1 MREPAISVQ
10 SLSKRYRLYRR
21 RTQTLKELVV
31 RRSRG
36 EWDDLLALDD
46 VSFQVD
52 RGEFLG
58 IVGPNGSGK
67 STLLKVLAGIL
78 RPDRGSVTVA
88 GQVAALLELGAGF
101 HPEYTGRENVY
112 LYGTLLGLTRRDV
125 SRRYDAIVEFSELG
139 EFMDY
144 PVKNYSSGMYVR
156 LGLSVAVQLDPDI
169 LLIDEVFA
177 VGDASFQQRCLEHL
191 YRLRGRGCTIVLVSH
206 DMGAVRRFCERAI
219 WIEHGGVVAIGSS
232 DQVVNAYLESVA
244 DGGPPAT
251 EEEEGEVRE
260 EASPALA
267 LRDVQLTD
275 WDGLAVGEVRS
286 GAGIRV
292 EVDYEAFRPLDDV
305 NLTVTVFRDDGVRC
319 LDAPLYGT
327 AVPKGRGTLSLEFP
341 SLDLQ
346 AGLYEVAVAVHE
358 AGEGAPRE
366 LISRR
371 RALVISDATSTGG
384 VFWSRYRWA
393 VIPERVP
400 ELEGARPEAG
410 EER

>member
-21 RTQTLKELVV
+21 RTQTLKELVLQ
-31 RRSRG
+31 RSRG
-36 EWDDLLALDD
+36 EWEDLWALDD

-58 IVGPNGSGK
+58 VIGPNGSGK
-67 STLLKVLAGIL
+67 STLLKVLGGIL
-78 RPDRGSVTVA
+78 RPDRGTVTVA

-112 LYGTLLGLTRRDV
+112 LYGTLLGLTRREV
-125 SRRYDAIVEFSELG
+125 SRRYGAIVDFSELG
-139 EFMDY
+139 GFMDY

-156 LGLSVAVQLDPDI
+156 LGLSVAVQLDPEI

-206 DMGAVRRFCERAI
+206 DTSAVRRFCERAI

-232 DQVVNAYLESVA
+232 DQVANAYLESVA
-244 DGGPPAT
+244 DGGPPAAG
-251 EEEEGEVRE
+251 EEVQRV
-260 EASPALA
+260 EADPALA
-267 LRDVQLTD
+267 LRDLELTGA
-275 WDGLAVGEVRS
+275 DGLAVGEVRS

-292 EVDYEAFRPLDDV
+292 DVDYEAFRPLDDV

-319 LDAPLYGT
+319 LD
-327 AVPKGRGTLSLEFP
+327 
-341 SLDLQ
+341 
-346 AGLYEVAVAVHE
+346 
-358 AGEGAPRE
+358 
-366 LISRR
+366 
-371 RALVISDATSTGG
+371 
-384 VFWSRYRWA
+384 
-393 VIPERVP
+393 
-400 ELEGARPEAG
+400 
-410 EER
+410 

>member
-10 SLSKRYRLYRR
+10 GLSKRYRLYRR
-21 RTQTLKELVV
+21 RTQSLKELVV
-31 RRSRG
+31 QRSRG
-36 EWDDLLALDD
+36 EWEDLWALDD
-46 VSFQVD
+46 VSFEVD

-58 IVGPNGSGK
+58 VVGPNGSGK

-112 LYGTLLGLTRRDV
+112 LYGTLLGLTRREV
-125 SRRYDAIVEFSELG
+125 SRRYDAIVDFSELG
-139 EFMDY
+139 GFMDY

-156 LGLSVAVQLDPDI
+156 LGLSVAVQLDPEI

-206 DMGAVRRFCERAI
+206 DPSAVRRFCERAI

-244 DGGPPAT
+244 DGGPPGA
-251 EEEEGEVRE
+251 GEDVERE
-260 EASPALA
+260 EPEPVLA
-267 LRDVQLTD
+267 LRDVELTD
-275 WDGLAVGEVRS
+275 ADGLAVGEVRS

-319 LDAPLYGT
+319 LDAPLYGA
-327 AVPKGRGTLSLEFP
+327 AVPQGRGTLSLEFP

-371 RALVISDATSTGG
+371 RALAIADATSTGG
-384 VFWSRYRWA
+384 VFWSRYRWTVA
-393 VIPERVP
+393 PEKVP
-400 ELEGARPEAG
+400 ELEAAREEVA

>member
-21 RTQTLKELVV
+21 RTQTLKELVLQ
-31 RRSRG
+31 RSRG
-36 EWDDLLALDD
+36 EWQDLWALDD
-46 VSFQVD
+46 VSFQVA

-58 IVGPNGSGK
+58 IIGPNGSGK

-78 RPDRGSVTVA
+78 RPDRGTVTVA

-112 LYGTLLGLTRRDV
+112 LYGTLLGLTRREV
-125 SRRYDAIVEFSELG
+125 SRRYDTIVDFSELG
-139 EFMDY
+139 GFMDY
-144 PVKNYSSGMYVR
+144 PIKNYSSGMYVR
-156 LGLSVAVQLDPDI
+156 LGLSVAVQLDPEI

-206 DMGAVRRFCERAI
+206 DTSAVRRFCERAI

-232 DQVVNAYLESVA
+232 DQVANAYLESVA
-244 DGGPPAT
+244 DGGPPAA
-251 EEEEGEVRE
+251 EEDEGRRA
-260 EASPALA
+260 EANPALA
-267 LRDVQLTD
+267 LRDLELTGE
-275 WDGLAVGEVRS
+275 DGLAVGEVRS

-292 EVDYEAFRPLDDV
+292 VVDYEAFRPLDDV

-319 LDAPLYGT
+319 LDAPLYGAT
-327 AVPKGRGTLSLEFP
+327 MPQGRGTLSLEFP

-346 AGLYEVAVAVHE
+346 AGLYEVAVGVHD
-358 AGEGAPRE
+358 AGEGTPRE

-371 RALVISDATSTGG
+371 RALAVSDATSTGG
-384 VFWSRYRWA
+384 VFWSRYRWTVA
-393 VIPERVP
+393 PEKLP
-400 ELEGARPEAG
+400 ELERAR

>member
-21 RTQTLKELVV
+21 RTQSLKELVLQ
-31 RRSRG
+31 RSRG
-36 EWDDLLALDD
+36 EWEDLWALDD
-46 VSFQVD
+46 VSFEVD
-52 RGEFLG
+52 QGEFLG

-88 GQVAALLELGAGF
+88 GQVSALLELGAGF

-112 LYGTLLGLTRRDV
+112 LYGTLLGLTRREV

-139 EFMDY
+139 GFMDY

-156 LGLSVAVQLDPDI
+156 LGLSVAVQLDPEI

-206 DMGAVRRFCERAI
+206 DTSAVRRFCERAV

-251 EEEEGEVRE
+251 DADGERE
-260 EASPALA
+260 EAEPALA
-267 LRDVQLTD
+267 LRDVELTD
-275 WDGLAVGEVRS
+275 ADGLAVGEVCS

-319 LDAPLYGT
+319 LDAPLYGA
-327 AVPKGRGTLSLEFP
+327 AVPQGRGTLSLEFP

-366 LISRR
+366 LIARR
-371 RALVISDATSTGG
+371 RALAIADATSTGG
-384 VFWSRYRWA
+384 GFWSRYRWTGA
-393 VIPERVP
+393 PEKVP
-400 ELEGARPEAG
+400 ELEGAWGEVP